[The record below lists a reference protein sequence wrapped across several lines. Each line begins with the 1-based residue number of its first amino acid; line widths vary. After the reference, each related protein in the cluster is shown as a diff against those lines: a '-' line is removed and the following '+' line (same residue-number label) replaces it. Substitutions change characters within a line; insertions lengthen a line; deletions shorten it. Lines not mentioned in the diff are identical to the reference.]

1 MVCYARPAGRFAV
14 LLVGVLL
21 VFGRPLSHFLDTA
34 AFLAVATVATGATAI
49 AAVLVFMAFMSTRRR
64 RAAGGGCVS
73 CQFRCQHAMTE
84 QDPRTRRLHRS
95 RGPWLV
101 STTSRSEAPRE
112 NQVPAPPAW
121 PGRTEP
127 VLLPMPSIPS
137 AGPADS
143 AAPRWPDRPLRARDA
158 LERVHSA

>member
-34 AFLAVATVATGATAI
+34 AFLAVAAVTTGAAAI
-49 AAVLVFMAFMSTRRR
+49 AAVLVFTAFMSTRHR

-84 QDPRTRRLHRS
+84 PDPQTRRSRGPHRPRGS
-95 RGPWLV
+95 RGHRGPWLV
-101 STTSRSEAPRE
+101 STTSRSETP
-112 NQVPAPPAW
+112 
-121 PGRTEP
+121 RTEP